1 MFTYASQT
9 APGGLDNLA
18 GPDGPWHVALRNI
31 RTRITAQEEAD
42 AAIPGE

>member
-18 GPDGPWHVALRNI
+18 GLDGPWHVALRNI
-31 RTRITAQEEAD
+31 CTGITAQEGAH